1 MMGQGSME
9 WASDR
14 MTGGE
19 RLSAAMDSEWQFDT
33 EKSFSAKQLALPE
46 RLDAEGQQDWS
57 LYHLIGDALRSDDL
71 TMAPAAERRFAA
83 SLSARLENE
92 LAFVAPS
99 APVARI
105 ANRRDGLAAGWFARH
120 GRMVPSFAA
129 AAAVAT
135 LAWVLVPSMH
145 GATSGHLDSSTNTQ
159 IAALN
164 APGSGQGNWQ
174 RVNLNSDRALDPYLQ
189 AHQQFATDGG
199 GLGYASYAGSGS
211 VEN

>member
-1 MMGQGSME
+1 MMGQGSMQ
-9 WASDR
+9 WTTDR
-14 MTGGE
+14 ITGGE
-19 RLSAAMDSEWQFDT
+19 RLSAAMDSEWHFDT
-33 EKSFSAKQLALPE
+33 DASLSAKGQALPE
-46 RLDAEGQQDWS
+46 RLDVSAQQDWS

-71 TMAPAAERRFAA
+71 TMAPAAESRFAA
-83 SLSARLENE
+83 TLSARLENE
-92 LAFVAPS
+92 SAFVAPS
-99 APVARI
+99 APVTQLSS
-105 ANRRDGLAAGWFARH
+105 RRRGGAASAWLARH

-145 GATSGHLDSSTNTQ
+145 GVGTSHMSTQ
-159 IAALN
+159 MAALN
-164 APGSGQGNWQ
+164 APNNSGQGNWQ
-174 RVNLNSDRALDPYLQ
+174 RVNLTSDRALDPYLQ